1 MSEPGVV
8 RRFFGNLL
16 MAVGGLIVLTCG
28 LCSAGILL
36 TTLLDVGSGSLN
48 VGELIHSILSVLGLI
63 TIGGGVPAA
72 IGGSLFL
79 WGRRLR
85 NGPKR

>member
-1 MSEPGVV
+1 MSEPGAVQQL
-8 RRFFGNLL
+8 FGNLL
-16 MAVGGLIVLTCG
+16 MAAGWMIMLTCS
-28 LCSAGILL
+28 LCSAGVLL
-36 TTLLDVGSGSLN
+36 TTLLGVGSGSLN
-48 VGELIHSILSVLGLI
+48 AGELIYSILSVLGLI
-63 TIGGGVPAA
+63 AIGGGVPAA